1 MNNDKL
7 FRDISEALIDMD
19 DDGVEE
25 LCNESL
31 KLSISA
37 EETITEG
44 LLVGMIKVGELYE
57 EEEYFLPEV
66 MICSDTLNI
75 GLDILKP
82 HIKTDHTDDPIKVVL
97 GVVEGDTHDIGKN
110 LVKIMCEASNIETY
124 DLGKDVSLD
133 KFIDVAE
140 EVKADFICMSTL
152 MTTTMSGMERLIKML
167 EERKLRDKYKVM
179 IGGGPI
185 TQKFADSIG
194 ADAYTEDAN
203 KAVKKIKELVTVA
216 V

>member
-1 MNNDKL
+1 MGSKKL
-7 FRDISEALIDMD
+7 FQEISEALIDMD
-19 DDGVEE
+19 DDIVED

-31 KLSISA
+31 KLSIPA

-44 LLVGMIKVGELYE
+44 LLVGMNRVGELYE

-82 HIKTDHTDDPIKVVL
+82 HIKTDHTDEPIKIVM

-110 LVKIMCEASNIETY
+110 LVKIMSEASNIETY
-124 DLGKDVSLD
+124 DLGKDVPLD
-133 KFIDVAE
+133 KFIETAE
-140 EVKADFICMSTL
+140 EVNADFICMSTL
-152 MTTTMSGMERLIKML
+152 MTTTMSGMERVIKML
-167 EERKLRDKYKVM
+167 EERNLRDKYKVM

-185 TQKFADSIG
+185 SQKFADSIG

-203 KAVKKIKELVTVA
+203 EAVKKIKELVVA

>member
-44 LLVGMIKVGELYE
+44 LLVGMNKVGELYE

>member
-1 MNNDKL
+1 MGSKKL
-7 FRDISEALIDMD
+7 FQEISEALIDRD
-19 DDGVEE
+19 DDIVED
-25 LCNESL
+25 LCNKSL
-31 KLSISA
+31 KLSIPA

-44 LLVGMIKVGELYE
+44 LLVGMNRVGELYE

-82 HIKTDHTDDPIKVVL
+82 HIKTDHTDEPIKIVM

-110 LVKIMCEASNIETY
+110 LVKIMSEASNIETY
-124 DLGKDVSLD
+124 DLGKDVPLD
-133 KFIDVAE
+133 KFIETAE
-140 EVKADFICMSTL
+140 EVNADFICMSTL
-152 MTTTMSGMERLIKML
+152 MTTTMSGMERVIKML
-167 EERKLRDKYKVM
+167 EERNLRDKYKVM

-185 TQKFADSIG
+185 SQKFADSIG

-203 KAVKKIKELVTVA
+203 EAVKKIKELVVA

>member
-1 MNNDKL
+1 MGSKKL
-7 FRDISEALIDMD
+7 FQEISEALIDMD
-19 DDGVEE
+19 DDIVEG

-31 KLSISA
+31 KLSIPA

-44 LLVGMIKVGELYE
+44 LLLGMNRVGELYE

-82 HIKTDHTDDPIKVVL
+82 HIKTDHTDEPIKIVM

-110 LVKIMCEASNIETY
+110 LVRIMSEASNIETY
-124 DLGKDVSLD
+124 DLGKDVPLD
-133 KFIDVAE
+133 KFIETAE
-140 EVKADFICMSTL
+140 EVNADFICMSTL
-152 MTTTMSGMERLIKML
+152 MTTTMSGMERVIKML
-167 EERKLRDKYKVM
+167 EERNLRDKYKVM

-185 TQKFADSIG
+185 SQKFADSIG

-203 KAVKKIKELVTVA
+203 EAVKKIKELVVA

>member
-1 MNNDKL
+1 MNIDKL
-7 FRDISEALIDMD
+7 FRDISEALVDMD

-44 LLVGMIKVGELYE
+44 LLVGMNKVGELYE

-110 LVKIMCEASNIETY
+110 LVKIMSEASNIETY
-124 DLGKDVSLD
+124 DLGKDVTLH

-179 IGGGPI
+179 VGGGPI

-203 KAVKKIKELVTVA
+203 KAVKKIKELVSVM

>member
-19 DDGVEE
+19 DDGVDE

-44 LLVGMIKVGELYE
+44 LLVGMNKVGELYE

-110 LVKIMCEASNIETY
+110 LVKILCEASNIETY

>member
-1 MNNDKL
+1 MNNNKL

-44 LLVGMIKVGELYE
+44 LLVGMNKVGELYE

-203 KAVKKIKELVTVA
+203 KAVKKIKEFTVA

>member
-7 FRDISEALIDMD
+7 FRDISEALIDMN

-44 LLVGMIKVGELYE
+44 LLVGMNKVGELYE

>member
-1 MNNDKL
+1 MNIDKL
-7 FRDISEALIDMD
+7 FRDISEALVDMD

-44 LLVGMIKVGELYE
+44 LLVGMNKVGELYE

-110 LVKIMCEASNIETY
+110 LVKIMSEASNIETY
-124 DLGKDVSLD
+124 DLGKDVPLH

-179 IGGGPI
+179 VGGGPI

-203 KAVKKIKELVTVA
+203 KAVKKIKELVSVM

>member
-1 MNNDKL
+1 MGSKKL
-7 FRDISEALIDMD
+7 FQEICEALIDMD
-19 DDGVEE
+19 DDIVED

-31 KLSISA
+31 KLSIPA

-44 LLVGMIKVGELYE
+44 LLVGMNRVGELYE

-82 HIKTDHTDDPIKVVL
+82 HIKTDHTDEPIKIVM

-110 LVKIMCEASNIETY
+110 LVKIMSEASNIETY
-124 DLGKDVSLD
+124 DLGKDVPLD
-133 KFIDVAE
+133 KFIETAE
-140 EVKADFICMSTL
+140 EVNADFICMSTL
-152 MTTTMSGMERLIKML
+152 MTTTMSGMERVIKML
-167 EERKLRDKYKVM
+167 EERNLRDKYKVM

-185 TQKFADSIG
+185 SQKFADSIG

-203 KAVKKIKELVTVA
+203 EAVKKIKELVVA

>member
-7 FRDISEALIDMD
+7 FRDISEALIDMN

-44 LLVGMIKVGELYE
+44 LLVGMNKVGELYE

-75 GLDILKP
+75 GLDILKL

>member
-44 LLVGMIKVGELYE
+44 LLVGMNKVGELYE

-110 LVKIMCEASNIETY
+110 LVKILCEASNIETY